1 VAPGETGQSLISL
14 RAVEND
20 MYDETNVPGPEY
32 KVRPVVRYLV
42 TVYFHPYTAK
52 DQHGFPLPI
61 EGSSKV
67 IGEFDRDDN
76 AELVRAGLQKLE
88 DAAHARRQAQPTTE

>member
-1 VAPGETGQSLISL
+1 
-14 RAVEND
+14 
-20 MYDETNVPGPEY
+20 MYDETNVPCPEY

-42 TVYFHPYTAK
+42 TVYFHPYMAK

-76 AELVRAGLQKLE
+76 AELVRDGLQKLT
-88 DAAHARRQAQPTTE
+88 DAQHVRMQEARAAEVPEAELKDAL